1 MTGSSQARSLDGQHV
16 LLCVGG
22 GIAAYKS
29 LDLVR
34 RLRDAGAQVQVAMTS
49 GAQQFVTPL
58 SFQALS
64 GQPTR
69 TTLWDGAA
77 EQAMGHIELARWAD
91 RIIVAPATADL
102 LAQLAHGLAGDL
114 VTTLCLATTAPLTVA
129 PAMNHR
135 MWLHPATQANIATL
149 RQRGVQVVGPEDGPL
164 AEGESG
170 PGRLAESAAIIQA
183 LLAKAAPEAAA
194 APAPATA
201 FAPASA
207 QLKGLRIVISAGPT
221 YEDLDP
227 VRYIGNRSSGK
238 MGYSLAAAAARQ
250 GADVQLIS
258 GPVHLPTPPGVTR
271 VDVRS
276 AAQMHEAV
284 LAAFPADIY
293 VGTAAVA
300 DYTPKRVLPQKLK
313 KTGETLT
320 LELVRTPDIL
330 SEVAAQTGALK
341 LVVGFAAETHDVE
354 RYARGK
360 LVAKRLDLIIAN
372 QVGISGGGFESDN
385 NAATAY
391 WQGGERAFPS
401 SSKSELAEQ
410 LLTLIAERLQA

>member
-1 MTGSSQARSLDGQHV
+1 MTGSPLASPAQARALAGQKL

-29 LDLVR
+29 LELVR
-34 RLRDAGAQVQVAMTS
+34 RLRDAGAQMQVAMTA

-64 GQPTR
+64 GHPTR

-91 RIIVAPATADL
+91 RIVVAPATADL
-102 LAQLAHGLAGDL
+102 LARLAHGNADDL
-114 VTTLCLATTAPLTVA
+114 VTTLCLATTAPLTVC

-135 MWLHPATQANIATL
+135 MWLHPATQANIALL
-149 RQRGVQVVGPEDGPL
+149 RERGAQVIGPEDGPL

-170 PGRLAESAAIIQA
+170 PGRLSE
-183 LLAKAAPEAAA
+183 
-194 APAPATA
+194 PATIVA
-201 FAPASA
+201 ALSGAPGAGGTA
-207 QLKGLRIVISAGPT
+207 EAREPTALTGLRIVISAGPT

-227 VRYIGNRSSGK
+227 VRYVGNRSSGK
-238 MGYSLAAAAARQ
+238 MGYALAAAAAHQ
-250 GADVQLIS
+250 GAQVVLVS
-258 GPVHLPTPPGVTR
+258 GPVQMPTPAGVQR

-276 AAQMHEAV
+276 AAQMREAV
-284 LAAFPADIY
+284 LAALPADIFI
-293 VGTAAVA
+293 GAAAVA
-300 DYTPKRVLPQKLK
+300 DYTPRQVSAQKLK
-313 KTGETLT
+313 KTAGSQTLT

-330 SEVAAQTGALK
+330 AEVATQTQTLK

-360 LVAKRLDLIIAN
+360 LADKRLDLIIAN
-372 QVGISGGGFESDN
+372 QVGVAGSGFESDQ

-391 WQGGERAFPS
+391 WQDGERAFPATA
-401 SSKSELAEQ
+401 KTELAEQ
-410 LLTLIAERLQA
+410 LLALIAERLNA